1 MTIATIFSGIGAPEQ
16 GAKRVYGDNLELVF
30 ACEYDKFARKSFKAI
45 YNIEDMRFHNDITEF
60 DATSYIEK
68 VDCLV
73 GGSPCQ
79 AFSIAGL
86 RKGTDDHRGG
96 LIYEYVRIVDEVK
109 APVIIYENVKG
120 ILSIDKGETIKQ
132 FIQAIEDLGYHCK
145 YKVLNT
151 KDYGVPQNRERFFLV
166 GFLNK
171 EHHDRFEFA
180 PKVELT
186 KRIRDVLEESV
197 DEKYY
202 LNKARFA
209 LDIDG
214 IGRTIRAGGKSSD
227 SKKHCFDLIKVGTYD
242 IKGNDSIKRVYSA
255 DGACPC
261 LTTMG
266 GGHREPKILDLTV
279 SYNEDK
285 TREYEDYSPTLR
297 AGRSG
302 LAVTEPMIFDH
313 QGRLKKWDN
322 PEFTDFCPTLRAQSH
337 GNEPCVIEPKIIQLN
352 NPTHSQQRVY
362 SIDGISPTISAG
374 SNGGGKEPCK
384 HLTDDYRIRKLT
396 PLECWRLQDFPDTAL
411 QKAKEAGLSNTQL
424 YK

>member
-16 GAKRVYGDNLELVF
+16 GARRVYGDNLELVF
-30 ACEYDKFARKSFKAI
+30 ACEYDKFARQSFKAI
-45 YNIEDMRFHNDITEF
+45 YEIEDKHFHSDINEF
-60 DATSYIEK
+60 DATPYIGK

-109 APVIIYENVKG
+109 APIIIYENVKG

-132 FIQAIEDLGYHCK
+132 FIQAIEDLGYHGK

-166 GFLNK
+166 GFLDK

-202 LNKARFA
+202 LDKTRFA

-214 IGRTIRAGGKSSD
+214 IARTIRADG
-227 SKKHCFDLIKVGTYD
+227 
-242 IKGNDSIKRVYSA
+242 VY
-255 DGACPC
+255 PC

-302 LAVTEPMIFDH
+302 LAVTEP
-313 QGRLKKWDN
+313 
-322 PEFTDFCPTLRAQSH
+322 
-337 GNEPCVIEPKIIQLN
+337 KIIQLN
-352 NPTHSQQRVY
+352 NPAHSQQRVY

-424 YK
+424 YKQAGNSMSVNVLEMLFKEIEKARYDNIYTTLYTKKQG